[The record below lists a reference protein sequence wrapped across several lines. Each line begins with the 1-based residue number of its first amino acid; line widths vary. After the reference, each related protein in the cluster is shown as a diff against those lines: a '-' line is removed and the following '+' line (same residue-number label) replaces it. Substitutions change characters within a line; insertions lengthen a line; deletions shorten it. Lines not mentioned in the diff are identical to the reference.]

1 MRRKK
6 VNRRWRYQTDV
17 VEHLETEGYGA
28 ITSRLNEYYS
38 SESRHVI
45 SVNVVKNGGQY
56 DAVIIS
62 KSLIETDE

>member
-6 VNRRWRYQTDV
+6 VNRRWCYQTDV
-17 VEHLETEGYGA
+17 VKHLETEGYGA

-38 SESRHVI
+38 SENSHVI
-45 SVNVVKNGGQY
+45 SVSILTNGSRY

>member
-6 VNRRWRYQTDV
+6 VNRRWCYQTDV
-17 VEHLETEGYGA
+17 VEHLETKGYDA
-28 ITSRLNEYYS
+28 ITSHLNEYYF

-45 SVNVVKNGGQY
+45 SVSVVKNGGQY

-62 KSLIETDE
+62 KTLIETDE